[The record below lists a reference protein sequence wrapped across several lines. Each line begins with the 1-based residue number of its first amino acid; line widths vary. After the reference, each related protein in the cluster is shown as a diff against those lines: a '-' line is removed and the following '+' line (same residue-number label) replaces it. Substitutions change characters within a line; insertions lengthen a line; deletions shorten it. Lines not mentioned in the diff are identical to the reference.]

1 MSNDARCVTR
11 QHAHEVSHHLLP
23 SSHLTH
29 LLICTHIHSNT
40 LPSRLLTPC
49 FKAHPR
55 PNPLQ
60 RSMANQHRP
69 VHLLSIHKQPRQ
81 PYPVFPIHILLYT
94 AAHNPK
100 VVALGRPKDLVLRF
114 PRQLHLYLDLARKR
128 TGIERDVNA
137 VVAGLRIY
145 FCCCGIEP
153 GVAVRERR
161 PEIIDFSRCGVES
174 RLALCKRRL
183 EIMDHSW

>member
-29 LLICTHIHSNT
+29 LLICTHIHSST

-69 VHLLSIHKQPRQ
+69 VNFLPLNKKTRQ
-81 PYPVFPIHILLYT
+81 PYPMSPIHVLLRT
-94 AAHNPK
+94 AHNLWL
-100 VVALGRPKDLVLRF
+100 VALSRPHDLGLRF
-114 PRQLHLYLDLARKR
+114 PRQLDLYLYFARE
-128 TGIERDVNA
+128 TAGIEGDVDSA
-137 VVAGLRIY
+137 ERGLRVE
-145 FCCCGIEP
+145 FCRCGVKSR
-153 GVAVRERR
+153 VAVRERR
-161 PEIIDFSRCGVES
+161 PEIIESSRCVVES
-174 RLALCKRRL
+174 SVAVCERHR
-183 EIMDHSW
+183 EIMDHFL